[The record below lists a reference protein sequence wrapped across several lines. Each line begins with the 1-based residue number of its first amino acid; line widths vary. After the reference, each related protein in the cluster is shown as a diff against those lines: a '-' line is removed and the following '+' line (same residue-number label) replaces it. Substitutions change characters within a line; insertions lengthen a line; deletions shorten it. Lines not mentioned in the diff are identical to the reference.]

1 MRIILALAAFL
12 AFLPSANAADKQF
25 TPDLEFRIRPI
36 FEDNQS
42 GSSSLTPNNGNVVEQ
57 RLKVGGQYK
66 FSEKFAVT
74 AHVIQAANWGSQDLY
89 VLNSNGTAGAFS
101 SGDANGQHSGISSN
115 NVLTV
120 NEAYGTWMMSDDM
133 ILKFGRGGLTMG
145 DGSVIS
151 TNDWQPIPTSF
162 DGVLGTY
169 DMDLGRISAFVI
181 KFAQYADSS
190 ATTTMKLGGLS
201 SVASAG
207 NGSSDP
213 EADAYG
219 IAFDLKKMPEWLKM
233 VNIHVIENS
242 KASTPGAFYSPLLA
256 SDPTSRMGQS
266 ILRYGIAI
274 GGNASMFDYKV
285 DAAGMN
291 GNYYCAGDFSF
302 TPGSTSSYCGNAA
315 AGNHGVSASGYMGQA
330 EFGVNF
336 PDFMKARVFAKY
348 HYDSGNSDNS
358 SGHSIKAYDPYYY
371 DRHAGSGN
379 MEVIG
384 WGNLTFAN
392 LGVSVMPTDQTT
404 VTLQYFYFQ
413 KTEQAGRV
421 NPGRFGDMMA
431 FTSASDKALG
441 HEFDL
446 IAEHKYDG
454 GFTIVGSAGFF
465 IPGAAVKDGE
475 SKDPV
480 AQTLAGASLLA
491 PTTRDS
497 LFTQVMVQGKMS
509 F

>member
-1 MRIILALAAFL
+1 MRIILGLAAFL

-36 FEDNQS
+36 VEDNQS
-42 GSSSLTPNNGNVVEQ
+42 GSSSVGPNNGNVVEQ

-66 FSEKFAVT
+66 FSEKFSVT
-74 AHVIQAANWGSQDLY
+74 AKLIQAANWGSQDLY
-89 VLNSNGTAGAFS
+89 VLNSNGTGGAFS
-101 SGDANGQHSGISSN
+101 SGDATGQHSGASGN
-115 NVLTV
+115 NILTV
-120 NEAYGTWMMSDDM
+120 NEAYGSWIMSDDFV
-133 ILKFGRGGLTMG
+133 LKFGRGGLTMA

-169 DMDLGRISAFVI
+169 DMDLGRISAWVI
-181 KFAQYADSS
+181 KFAQYADHS
-190 ATTTMKLGGLS
+190 AATALQIGGI
-201 SVASAG
+201 AATSAG

-219 IAFDLKKMPEWLKM
+219 ISFDLKKMPEWLKM
-233 VNIHVIENS
+233 VNVHVIQNS
-242 KASTPGAFYSPLLA
+242 KASTPGAFYSPVLA
-256 SDPTSRMGQS
+256 ADPTSRMGQS
-266 ILRYGIAI
+266 ILRYGLAI
-274 GGNASMFDYKV
+274 GGSASMFDYKV

-291 GNYYCAGDFSF
+291 GNYYCSGDFGY
-302 TPGSTSSYCGNAA
+302 TGTTTGSCGNAS
-315 AGNHGVSASGYMGQA
+315 AGNKAVTASGYMAQG
-330 EFGVNF
+330 EFGLNF

-348 HYDSGNSDNS
+348 HYDSGNSENTS
-358 SGHSIKAYDPYYY
+358 NHSVKTYDPYFY

-384 WGNLTFAN
+384 WGNLTFYN
-392 LGVSVMPTDQTT
+392 LGVSIAPTDQTN

-413 KTEQAGRV
+413 KTESAGRV

-431 FTSASDKALG
+431 FTSASSKDLG
-441 HEFDL
+441 QEIDL

-454 GFTIVGSAGFF
+454 GFTMMASAGFYL
-465 IPGAAVKDGE
+465 PGSSVKNGFSEDPIGTALGL
-475 SKDPV
+475 SK
-480 AQTLAGASLLA
+480 
-491 PTTRDS
+491 TRDS
-497 LFTQVMVQGKMS
+497 LFTQVMLQGKMS